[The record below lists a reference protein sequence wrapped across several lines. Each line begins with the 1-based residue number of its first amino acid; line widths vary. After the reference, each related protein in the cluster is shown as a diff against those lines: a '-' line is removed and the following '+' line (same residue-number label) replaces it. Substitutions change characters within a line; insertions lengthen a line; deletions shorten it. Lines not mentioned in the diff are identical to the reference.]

1 MKFSVIICIVGI
13 FKTLSV
19 FLLNVQRIYSRA
31 ETYKSQNRKVK
42 RIGWEVFLLIWKS
55 KEYAI

>member
-13 FKTLSV
+13 LSV

-42 RIGWEVFLLIWKS
+42 RIG
-55 KEYAI
+55 

>member
-42 RIGWEVFLLIWKS
+42 RTG
-55 KEYAI
+55 